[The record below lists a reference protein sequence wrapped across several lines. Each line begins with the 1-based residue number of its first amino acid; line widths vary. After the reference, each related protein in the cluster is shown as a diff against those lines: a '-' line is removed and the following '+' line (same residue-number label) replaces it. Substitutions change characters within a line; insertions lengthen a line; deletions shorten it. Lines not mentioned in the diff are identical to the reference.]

1 MIRPL
6 ALLLAAFAILAQ
18 PARADDYPTRP
29 VRLIV
34 GFAAGSSG
42 DVIARIVAHKL
53 SELLNQNVIV
63 EDKPG
68 ASSMVATDYVARSA
82 KDGYTLMFAT
92 IATTINM
99 TLMAG
104 KAPNVEKDM
113 TPVALVGAIP
123 NILVVTPELGVSD
136 VKGLIAL
143 AKQKPDELLY
153 GASGLGTVSLGNSS
167 AVKTGQTAIAV
178 GNAGGTGS
186 LTSTVGKVTA
196 VGRTITVNDDQGGT
210 VQLSGLIGTDAALEP
225 GDSGGPLLNGD
236 GRVVGMN
243 TAASVRFTFRQGRS
257 GGYAIPINRAAA
269 IAKQIEAGRR
279 SATVHVGPTAF
290 LGVALAPPSS
300 TGNPIAGGLVGG
312 VLSGSPADRVGLVPG
327 DVITSL
333 DEHAA
338 RSPLALVN
346 LLLRKRPGDKVAV
359 VWIDRAGSRR
369 SATATL
375 ANGPPQ

>member
-1 MIRPL
+1 MIRSL
-6 ALLLAAFAILAQ
+6 ALLLTAFAILAQ

-68 ASSMVATDYVARSA
+68 ASSMVATDYVSRSA

-123 NILVVTPELGVSD
+123 NILVVTPQLGVSD

-143 AKQKPDELLY
+143 AKKKPDELLY
-153 GASGLGTVSLGNSS
+153 GASGLGSGPHLATELFKQMAG
-167 AVKTGQTAIAV
+167 VKMTGVLYPGSGQTAVDLIAGRIDV
-178 GNAGGTGS
+178 MFAPAP
-186 LTSTVGKVTA
+186 TV
-196 VGRTITVNDDQGGT
+196 
-210 VQLSGLIGTDAALEP
+210 LGLLK
-225 GDSGGPLLNGD
+225 D
-236 GRVVGMN
+236 GRVKALATTEAKRSSVAPDLPTIAEAGLPGY
-243 TAASVRFTFRQGRS
+243 AAGLWFGILGPGGLPQPVIDTLSKATNAALKDPQVLHELQRQGLN
-257 GGYAIPINRAAA
+257 A
-269 IAKQIEAGRR
+269 
-279 SATVHVGPTAF
+279 
-290 LGVALAPPSS
+290 
-300 TGNPIAGGLVGG
+300 AGGSQEDFARFIKSETERWGRVIK
-312 VLSGSPADRVGLVPG
+312 SMDATKNAEAPAKP
-327 DVITSL
+327 
-333 DEHAA
+333 
-338 RSPLALVN
+338 
-346 LLLRKRPGDKVAV
+346 
-359 VWIDRAGSRR
+359 
-369 SATATL
+369 
-375 ANGPPQ
+375 